1 MNSELNLEL
10 YTIAMTRLNNGFAK
24 IGDIIQDNTDLINS
38 STDAEDFNKLA
49 IKIKRTLPDFRKSS
63 SEFEEFYND
72 IVNDLSQDE
81 INVNEY
87 QPFFEHVDEV
97 FPAYESQLNDG
108 IAGLKESI
116 GGVNPKI
123 DNFLTEAFL
132 QVKENG
138 IEKTLTKKNMKEL
151 YKKYCI
157 DDKTEYRYEFKG
169 EWKEILKK

>member
-72 IVNDLSQDE
+72 IVDDLSQDE

-108 IAGLKESI
+108 IAGLK
-116 GGVNPKI
+116 GPAV
-123 DNFLTEAFL
+123 FLHLDHVLLAHRHAAAARYHAVLSALEFL
-132 QVKENG
+132 
-138 IEKTLTKKNMKEL
+138 
-151 YKKYCI
+151 
-157 DDKTEYRYEFKG
+157 
-169 EWKEILKK
+169 

>member
-24 IGDIIQDNTDLINS
+24 IGDIIQDNTELINS

-72 IVNDLSQDE
+72 IVDDLSQDE

-123 DNFLTEAFL
+123 DNELDEL
-132 QVKENG
+132 EELLN
-138 IEKTLTKKNMKEL
+138 KT
-151 YKKYCI
+151 
-157 DDKTEYRYEFKG
+157 G
-169 EWKEILKK
+169 EIFNKILKLSDEQMVIIKGGN